1 VAIKYSISGGCS
13 PASGVFWIGQVRP
26 SEGFQIM
33 APSTAGT
40 CTVTILSPTVGT
52 IGSPGSVTIPVTT
65 SATTTPPVQPG
76 CPTPPND
83 VLDFELKLSG
93 ADVQRM
99 ASGRI
104 ASAKLPPVVSRAS
117 GQVVLG
123 ETTTSPR
130 AAIVE
135 ISISKCRG
143 VIDTSPPAGN
153 TACYLRTDNP
163 TFTTLSW
170 LEQPKWGASTD
181 SVAAAYS
188 ICKAYTTDGTFYV
201 NMRYTYSVCN
211 YGTCGFVS
219 QWNYGAW

>member
-1 VAIKYSISGGCS
+1 MSIT
-13 PASGVFWIGQVRP
+13 V
-26 SEGFQIM
+26 
-33 APSTAGT
+33 TAGAA
-40 CTVTILSPTVGT
+40 P
-52 IGSPGSVTIPVTT
+52 
-65 SATTTPPVQPG
+65 APG
-76 CPTPPND
+76 CTAPPSD

-130 AAIVE
+130 AAVVE
-135 ISISKCRG
+135 ISIGKCRG
-143 VIDTSPPAGN
+143 VIDSSPAAG
-153 TACYLRTDNP
+153 ACYLKTDNP
-163 TFTTLSW
+163 TFTTLTW
-170 LEQPKWGASTD
+170 LEYAKWGASTD

-188 ICKAYTTDGTFYV
+188 ICKAYTADGTFYV
-201 NMRYTYSVCN
+201 NMRYTYSLCN